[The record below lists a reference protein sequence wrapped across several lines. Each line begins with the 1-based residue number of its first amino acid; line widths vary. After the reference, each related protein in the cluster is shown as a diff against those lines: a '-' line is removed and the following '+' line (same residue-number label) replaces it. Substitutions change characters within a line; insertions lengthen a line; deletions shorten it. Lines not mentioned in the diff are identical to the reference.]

1 MGETLT
7 RRVGFL
13 PIWAW
18 ALAFVIVLGVYLS
31 YRKNKAAAAA
41 AAANQQTTSNLS
53 SNLGTVPVSN
63 LTTAAQPMPIQLG
76 DTFVST
82 TIPQSVNVSPSTTV
96 NNQLPSY
103 TMQTAPLPAPS
114 PGVCEPGM
122 NPLQCAYA
130 EGGGSYLQALNAQQN
145 PQTKPGYGSGLADL
159 LRLNPGLLSANT
171 PGGQNIPGITGY
183 RVSYNGVP
191 L

>member
-1 MGETLT
+1 MGETLK

-13 PIWAW
+13 PVWAW
-18 ALAFVIVLGVYLS
+18 ALLLVVLLAAYLS

-41 AAANQQTTSNLS
+41 AANAQAASGNLS

-63 LTTAAQPMPIQLG
+63 LTTAAQPMPIQMG

-96 NNQLPSY
+96 NNQIPAPTMLP
-103 TMQTAPLPAPS
+103 APLPAPS
-114 PGVCEPGM
+114 PVVAATAPA
-122 NPLQCAYA
+122 PAPA
-130 EGGGSYLQALNAQQN
+130 PAPP
-145 PQTKPGYGSGLADL
+145 PQTLPGYGAGLGQL
-159 LRLNPGLLSANT
+159 LQNNPGLLSANT
-171 PGGQNIPGITGY
+171 PGGQNIPGITGFQ
-183 RVSYNGVP
+183 VSYNGVP